1 MLEVLNPARRGHAGP
16 LVNVTAANHFWHLLP
31 RHDPVAAQRALSD
44 ALSDLARR
52 THLNVDQVRAL
63 LGIDQ
68 LARSLADALLV
79 DYSIG
84 RSDAQPHDS
93 DAWQAAF
100 ELSQSFAQA
109 FEHALR
115 YLREE
120 NPPRVPPEYLS
131 TVLLRLFQHRQVEFL
146 LRPFVSERSLP
157 DCWVALHTAY
167 IHAEIA
173 GLLAQPLV
181 SRRSDEARGDE
192 STLEREF
199 IHVLL
204 MELLN
209 VGQLSPYDAFWL
221 SRQIPRWR
229 AVLSLRGER
238 VHTPGEPLEHCFVV
252 DLGNAEGLVRPAR
265 STTGTRLYLDLAP
278 MLALLRDEIAA
289 LRDPAGPLDHS
300 APISRGRQLK
310 LLRKVHAICQPR
322 LERIDRRGDR
332 LPTVSTVKAIVGLPH
347 ITRMLRHEKRRTSDS
362 AHGPAAASGE
372 YGVPHQEWQLKDRS
386 ASGCRLRGKIANPN
400 RVLPGT
406 LIAFRER
413 DSLAWT
419 LVIVRRLR
427 KRIGDRVDIGVEHV
441 GQNPSGVSLVAQ
453 SDPAGVPNAE
463 PDEKRDRCTGL
474 YLRASSEYP
483 KIPFNTLI
491 LWPREY
497 KVGRCLVLR
506 SDEANYTVR
515 LKEPIEEQDGFIWLP
530 YEIVDRRAGGTDMLQ
545 EVA

>member
-1 MLEVLNPARRGHAGP
+1 MRDHVLEVLNPARRGHAGP

-31 RHDPVAAQRALSD
+31 RHDPVAAQRALSE

-84 RSDAQPHDS
+84 RSDTQPHDS

-109 FEHALR
+109 FERALR
-115 YLREE
+115 YLRGE

-131 TVLLRLFQHRQVEFL
+131 TALLRLFQHRQVEFL

-167 IHAEIA
+167 LHAEAA

-209 VGQLSPYDAFWL
+209 VGQLSPYDAFWV

-229 AVLSLRGER
+229 AVLTLQAER
-238 VHTPGEPLEHCFVV
+238 VRAPGEPIEV
-252 DLGNAEGLVRPAR
+252 
-265 STTGTRLYLDLAP
+265 
-278 MLALLRDEIAA
+278 
-289 LRDPAGPLDHS
+289 
-300 APISRGRQLK
+300 
-310 LLRKVHAICQPR
+310 
-322 LERIDRRGDR
+322 
-332 LPTVSTVKAIVGLPH
+332 
-347 ITRMLRHEKRRTSDS
+347 
-362 AHGPAAASGE
+362 
-372 YGVPHQEWQLKDRS
+372 
-386 ASGCRLRGKIANPN
+386 
-400 RVLPGT
+400 
-406 LIAFRER
+406 
-413 DSLAWT
+413 
-419 LVIVRRLR
+419 
-427 KRIGDRVDIGVEHV
+427 
-441 GQNPSGVSLVAQ
+441 
-453 SDPAGVPNAE
+453 
-463 PDEKRDRCTGL
+463 
-474 YLRASSEYP
+474 
-483 KIPFNTLI
+483 
-491 LWPREY
+491 
-497 KVGRCLVLR
+497 
-506 SDEANYTVR
+506 DEAMR
-515 LKEPIEEQDGFIWLP
+515 SPGKA
-530 YEIVDRRAGGTDMLQ
+530 RRCWC
-545 EVA
+545 

>member
-1 MLEVLNPARRGHAGP
+1 MLEVLNSARRGHVGP

-31 RHDPVAAQRALSD
+31 RHDPVAAQRALSE

-52 THLNVDQVRAL
+52 AHPNVDQVRAL

-79 DYSIG
+79 DYSVG
-84 RSDAQPHDS
+84 GSAQPHDS

-109 FEHALR
+109 FEHALK
-115 YLREE
+115 YLRDE

-157 DCWVALHTAY
+157 DCWVELHTAY
-167 IHAEIA
+167 LHAEAA

-209 VGQLSPYDAFWL
+209 VGQLSPYDAFWV

-229 AVLSLRGER
+229 AVLSLQGER
-238 VHTPGEPLEHCFVV
+238 VRAAGEPIEHCFVV

-265 STTGTRLYLDLAP
+265 SPTGTHRYLDPAP
-278 MLALLRDEIAA
+278 MLALLKDEIAA

-300 APISRGRQLK
+300 APIRRGRQLK
-310 LLRKVHAICQPR
+310 LLRKVHAICQPK

-332 LPTVSTVKAIVGLPH
+332 LPMVSTVKAIVGLPH
-347 ITRMLRHEKRRTSDS
+347 ITRMLRHEKRRRTNAASS
-362 AHGPAAASGE
+362 AVPEADGPHGRRPHHPGHIHGLAVRRRPRSGGAAVNMACRTRSGSSRIAAHPAADCVA
-372 YGVPHQEWQLKDRS
+372 
-386 ASGCRLRGKIANPN
+386 RLR
-400 RVLPGT
+400 T
-406 LIAFRER
+406 
-413 DSLAWT
+413 
-419 LVIVRRLR
+419 
-427 KRIGDRVDIGVEHV
+427 RIG
-441 GQNPSGVSLVAQ
+441 S
-453 SDPAGVPNAE
+453 
-463 PDEKRDRCTGL
+463 C
-474 YLRASSEYP
+474 RA
-483 KIPFNTLI
+483 
-491 LWPREY
+491 R
-497 KVGRCLVLR
+497 
-506 SDEANYTVR
+506 
-515 LKEPIEEQDGFIWLP
+515 
-530 YEIVDRRAGGTDMLQ
+530 
-545 EVA
+545 